1 LISTIGFA
9 REGFV
14 SRLRKDRN
22 ILLALVTL
30 TAVSEALYLRLVRF
44 NAIDGL
50 RPVATFV
57 GLMLALFTMYGI
69 AFLLL
74 RKIQIRMKSALM
86 IVVLGAAVF
95 RITMIPAGLPPD
107 ASAPELLQLI
117 GADLHG
123 NAVSFDRYL
132 LYDGDVWRYLWDGHV
147 WASSVNPYQLAPAD
161 SKLDYLGASAPWQDI
176 RDNINHPRVPTIYPP
191 LAQVVFRLSHAIAPG
206 SVVVLKTILVSF
218 DLLTILLVYLA
229 LRKLGSDLAWLQ
241 LYAWNPLL
249 IKVVA
254 GSGHVDVLAGT
265 LLVLTVY
272 LLLKRA
278 YLPAALALAGVAL
291 VKLAPVILLPFL
303 AKRIGWRRALVMP
316 LLVLAA
322 YLPFL
327 HSGWAVF
334 AGFLKFAR
342 EWEFNSAFFLL
353 MRALARPFARDPEF
367 VARVVGVLAL
377 LFCVVWF
384 WRRDN
389 GHPATFPHV
398 ASYMLGALILFSPTV
413 MPWYLVWLLPLAV
426 LSQATVWIY
435 FTGVVCLAFFV
446 MVNGTL
452 GTPVLALEYGAF
464 LTTALLSSFSRR
476 RRQPFAR
483 LQPAELHTYPTDITR
498 GTTVPHNHSEPI
510 PQRRNP

>member
-1 LISTIGFA
+1 MIRNSGSA
-9 REGFV
+9 CGG
-14 SRLRKDRN
+14 SAAGSGKDRN
-22 ILLALVTL
+22 ILLGLVTL
-30 TAVSEALYLRLVRF
+30 TAVSEVLYLRLVRF

-74 RKIQIRMKSALM
+74 RKIRTRMKSGLM

-95 RITMIPAGLPPD
+95 RITMIPAGLPAD
-107 ASAPELLQLI
+107 SSAADLPQLVS
-117 GADLHG
+117 ADLHG

-132 LYDGDVWRYLWDGHV
+132 LYDDDVWRYLWDGHV
-147 WASSVNPYQLAPAD
+147 WANSVSPYQLAPAD
-161 SKLDYLGASAPWQDI
+161 TKLDYLSASAPWQDI
-176 RDNINHPRVPTIYPP
+176 RENINHAHVPTIYPP

-206 SVVVLKTILVSF
+206 SVVVLKAILVSF
-218 DLLTILLVYLA
+218 DLVTILLVYLA
-229 LRKLGSDLAWLQ
+229 LRILGSDLAWLQ

-278 YLPAALALAGVAL
+278 YVPAALALAGAAL

-303 AKRIGWRRALVMP
+303 ARRIGWRRALVMP
-316 LLVLAA
+316 LLLLAA

-342 EWEFNSAFFLL
+342 EWQFNSAFFLL
-353 MRALARPFARDPEF
+353 MRALARPFAGDPAL
-367 VARVVGVLAL
+367 VARAGGALAIL
-377 LFCVVWF
+377 VCFAWYW
-384 WRRDN
+384 WRDD
-389 GHPATFPHV
+389 GKGPSFPHV
-398 ASYMLGALILFSPTV
+398 ASYILGALILLSPTV

-426 LSQATVWIY
+426 LAQTTIWIW
-435 FTGVVCLAFFV
+435 FTAAVCLAFFV
-446 MVNGTL
+446 MASGSL
-452 GTPVLALEYGAF
+452 GIPVLVLEYGIF
-464 LTTALLSSFSRR
+464 LTIALLSAVSRKR
-476 RRQPFAR
+476 KQQFTRFQF
-483 LQPAELHTYPTDITR
+483 AELRRYHRVVIVDTA
-498 GTTVPHNHSEPI
+498 VPRNPSQPI